1 MCLVKLVPHKI
12 WPNFNI
18 QNPLA
23 RVHSTLNFFFSSLV
37 VSHFTGNSIEN
48 WLCWWALNIFHVV
61 DFCAHFAPRFMFKK
75 SCARLHYFGATYFR
89 VQSSRFNE
97 PRSRDRKISRK
108 NCWRI
113 HFKFNFCKCS
123 NAYASKAPAERN
135 SPKYRKKRKWNFIV
149 SKVNSKRRRKKKK
162 KKI

>member
-1 MCLVKLVPHKI
+1 MCLVKLVPHNI

-23 RVHSTLNFFFSSLV
+23 RVHSTLNFFSFHPYIV

-97 PRSRDRKISRK
+97 LAREIEKSQGKIVGEFTS
-108 NCWRI
+108 NSI
-113 HFKFNFCKCS
+113 FCKCS
-123 NAYASKAPAERN
+123 NSYASKSASREKL
-135 SPKYRKKRKWNFIV
+135 SKKYKKT
-149 SKVNSKRRRKKKK
+149 KVKLHC
-162 KKI
+162 